1 MSKHTGDDRRQPKK
15 NAPLSPSPQED
26 AQETELD
33 LESTQLHT
41 SVGSG
46 APTPA
51 KGHTSRIPAPVSSR
65 KSSGKKKSAG
75 APRPSSIFKPRTK
88 NPNFALSVAISTV
101 RLSVILA
108 LCAGLAVFGAL
119 VGIAKAYVDT
129 APTLD
134 LAALSDQDKTSFIYD
149 AEGNLITDYKG
160 TEDRIMVSIGEIPK
174 TLQNAFIAVEDARFY
189 EHNGVDVKR
198 IIGALVANF
207 TTGSTQGGSTIT
219 QQLIKQTLLSS
230 EQSYKRKLQEA
241 YLAMELET
249 RYTKEQIL
257 ESYLNTIFLGGSYYG
272 VKVAAYGYFG
282 KELGELT
289 LRECAML
296 AGLTRSPNYYNPRR
310 NFYTKNTEGSKT
322 ADITNNRTDYVLR
335 QMRENGMITE
345 QEYTAALD
353 PATANVLEKSPAST
367 DMYAYPHY
375 VEYAIS
381 DVVDTFLDLSG
392 LEDTSANRYAMEN
405 KLRTGGYS
413 VYLCLDT
420 EVQTIVED
428 TLATWSDYPRLR
440 DPSDKVYQSRN
451 ADGTYTEIEQPQ
463 AAACVYDYRTG
474 ELKAIVGGRYK
485 PTTRKTLNRACDMT
499 MPVGSSIKPLTVY
512 APAIDLGASPAS
524 IAYNMPVPIAGW
536 KDSSGKDSWPQNYGG
551 GGYKGP
557 QSFRAAMRTSSN
569 TATAQVL
576 MSYVGVERAVSYL
589 HLLGVDDKNI
599 NADPFGLAL
608 GSSGLTPVQM
618 AVAYGTIA
626 NKGVYQQPL
635 SFSRIVDSSGNIVVD
650 MRQQQERHQVFKP
663 STAYLVVDML
673 KECVQSGTGTKA
685 KISSQVVAGKTGT
698 NSDSK
703 GVFFAGMTGWYSASV
718 WIGHDNYKALSSKAT
733 GGNAAAPL
741 WQAFMERIHKA
752 KGLSSREIIDGTP
765 ADYGLVR
772 VTTCGVSGQ
781 LATDAC
787 YNDVSGYKTITDY
800 WYEGSVPT
808 SYCSMHKSVSICTD
822 SGLLA
827 TDYCP
832 SSSVETRGVVLIP
845 RNHPLYNSIGSYG
858 STIRDYLGQFATF
871 TNSDDITAHVCQL
884 HDAYTA
890 SQPASGLD
898 ALIGEATNLTL
909 TAYQL
914 VGSSPD
920 ISNDTRRQINTAISA
935 VQTLLSISPI
945 DYNSLQNATDNL
957 RNQLQAAGLM

>member
-1 MSKHTGDDRRQPKK
+1 MPNRAVH
-15 NAPLSPSPQED
+15 
-26 AQETELD
+26 
-33 LESTQLHT
+33 
-41 SVGSG
+41 
-46 APTPA
+46 
-51 KGHTSRIPAPVSSR
+51 
-65 KSSGKKKSAG
+65 
-75 APRPSSIFKPRTK
+75 PRARSIFKARTK
-88 NPNFALSVAISTV
+88 KPNFVLSVAATTI
-101 RLSVILA
+101 RLSFVLA
-108 LCAGLAVFGAL
+108 LCVALALLGAV
-119 VGIAKAYVDT
+119 VGIAKAFVDT

-134 LAALSDQDKTSFIYD
+134 LAALDAQDKTSFIYD
-149 AEGNLITDYKG
+149 SQGNLITDYKG
-160 TEDRIMVSIGEIPK
+160 TEDRIMVSIDEIPEM
-174 TLQNAFIAVEDARFY
+174 LQNAFIAVEDARFY

-198 IIGALVANF
+198 IVGALVANF
-207 TTGSTQGGSTIT
+207 TSGSTQGGSTIT
-219 QQLIKQTLLSS
+219 QQLIKQTVLSS

-249 RYTKEQIL
+249 RYTKKQIL

-272 VKVAAYGYFG
+272 VRVAAYGYFG
-282 KELGELT
+282 KSLDQLT

-296 AGLTRSPNYYNPRR
+296 AGLTRSPNYYNPRS
-310 NFYTKNTEGSKT
+310 NFYTRNTEGSST
-322 ADITNNRTDYVLR
+322 PDITNNRTDYVLR
-335 QMRENGMITE
+335 QMRENGLITA
-345 QEYTAALD
+345 QQYNAALD
-353 PATANVLEKSPAST
+353 RSTASVLEKSPAST

-381 DVVDTFLDLSG
+381 DVVDTFLDLNG
-392 LEDTSANRYAMEN
+392 LEDSSANRYAMEN

-420 EVQTIVED
+420 EIQKIVED
-428 TLATWSDYPRLR
+428 TLANWSNYPRLR

-451 ADGTYTEIEQPQ
+451 SDGTYTEIEQPQ
-463 AAACVYDYRTG
+463 AAACVFDYRTG

-485 PTTRKTLNRACDMT
+485 PTTRKTLNRASGMT

-524 IAYNMPVPIAGW
+524 IAYNMPVPISGW
-536 KDSSGKDSWPQNYGG
+536 KDSSGKDSWPKNYGG

-557 QSFRAAMRTSSN
+557 QSFRSALRNSYN
-569 TATAQVL
+569 TAAAQIL
-576 MSYVGVERAVSYL
+576 MTYVGVSRSVEYL
-589 HLLGVDDKNI
+589 HLMGIPDKNI

-618 AVAYGTIA
+618 AVAFGTIA

-635 SFSRIVDSSGNIVVD
+635 SFSRIVDSNGNVVVD
-650 MRQQQERHQVFKP
+650 MHQQQDRHQVFKP

-673 KECVQSGTGTKA
+673 KEAVQSGTGTKA

-703 GVFFAGMTGWYSASV
+703 GVFFAGMTGWYSGSV

-741 WQAFMERIHKA
+741 WQSFMEKIHKA
-752 KGLSSREIIDGTP
+752 KNLDSREIIDGTP
-765 ADYGLVR
+765 SDYNLVR

-787 YNDVSGYKTITDY
+787 YNDVNGYKTITDY
-800 WYEGSVPT
+800 WSADSVPT
-808 SYCSMHKSVSICTD
+808 AYCSMHKSVSVCTE

-832 SSSVETRGVVLIP
+832 SYSVETRGIVLIP
-845 RNHPLYNSIGSYG
+845 RGHPLYDYIDAYG
-858 STIRDYLGQFATF
+858 DTIRKYLGEFATLKS
-871 TNSDDITAHVCQL
+871 TNDIANHICQI

-890 SQPASGLD
+890 AQQPSDLQNIVSDAS
-898 ALIGEATNLTL
+898 NLVY

-914 VGSSPD
+914 VGSAPD
-920 ISNDTRRQINTAISA
+920 LSNDTRRQINTAISA
-935 VQTLLSISPI
+935 VQTLLSLSPI
-945 DYNSLQNATDNL
+945 DYTSLEGAVSNL
-957 RNQLQAAGLM
+957 RSQLQAAGLM